1 MKIKMIISAA
11 FAAVGACAAA
21 AAIGLSFLNL
31 NSSPVLLAA
40 PAEARSQVVA
50 VLDAVCEADYEKA
63 GQLLYGSPSL
73 GVDREAADEVGV
85 LLWDAFTDSLSYE
98 LVGECYASEDGLAQD
113 VTLTSLDVTSVTAS
127 LKDRSQDLLEKRVQE
142 ADDPDDVYD
151 ENNDYREDFVMTVL
165 YDAAKE
171 ALKEDAEEITVD
183 FTLNLTYQDDRW
195 QVIANDALLD
205 AISSG
210 VLY

>member
-1 MKIKMIISAA
+1 MKIKMTISAA

-21 AAIGLSFLNL
+21 VAIGLSFLNL
-31 NSSPVLLAA
+31 NSAPVLLSS
-40 PAEARSQVVA
+40 PAEAQAQVAA
-50 VLDAVCEADYEKA
+50 VMDAVCEADYEKA
-63 GQLLYGSPSL
+63 GQMLYGSPSL
-73 GVDREAADEVGV
+73 GVDREAADEVGI

-98 LVGECYASEDGLAQD
+98 LVGDCYASEDGLSQN
-113 VTLTSLDVTSVTAS
+113 VKLTGLDVTTVTAN
-127 LKDRSQDLLEKRVQE
+127 LRERSQKLLEKRVLE

-151 ENNDYREDFVMTVL
+151 KNNDYREDFVMDVL

-171 ALKEDAEEITVD
+171 ALKADGEEVTVE

-195 QVIANDALLD
+195 QVIANEALLD